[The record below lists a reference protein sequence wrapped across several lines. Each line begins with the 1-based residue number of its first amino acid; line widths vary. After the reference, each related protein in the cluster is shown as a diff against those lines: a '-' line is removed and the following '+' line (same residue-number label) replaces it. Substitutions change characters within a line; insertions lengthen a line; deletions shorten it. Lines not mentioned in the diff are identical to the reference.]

1 MEIKIPF
8 EAGHGLELHTAEID
22 MIAREYI
29 GDGCAGVSV
38 NDNSVRIIFTDD
50 YSEPIPVY
58 ANDQLDHFT
67 IAMNEYVQA
76 AIDAITQFYQQLEG

>member
-1 MEIKIPF
+1 MEVHIRFAP
-8 EAGHGLELHTAEID
+8 GHGLEQHTAEID

-29 GDGCAGVSV
+29 GNGCAGVSV
-38 NDNSVRIIFTDD
+38 NDDSVRIVFTDD

-67 IAMNEYVQA
+67 IAINEYVQA
-76 AIDAITQFYQQLEG
+76 AIDAINQFVQQLEG